1 MRYEVHERVAD
12 ERADGER
19 DERLLQVVVEAGAR
33 EPLDREHREQAADAD
48 HDDRRRA
55 VAGRAR
61 HLHPPILLLVLFLV
75 PLLLLLERRPHA
87 VSVSV
92 SLSAHV
98 IRLLLVRII
107 VNRWRCPTTG
117 AVVGK

>member
-61 HLHPPILLLVLFLV
+61 HLHPPILLLVHFLV
-75 PLLLLLERRPHA
+75 PLERRPHA

-92 SLSAHV
+92 SQSGHV
-98 IRLLLVRII
+98 IRLLLFVRII
-107 VNRWRCPTTG
+107 ANRWRCPTTG